1 MTGRTIRVTGKGRIS
16 VSPDTIKL
24 SIDAESVYKEYETT
38 IKKSAEDIAI
48 LRETIKKAGL
58 DPKELKTVR
67 FGIDA
72 DYESYR
78 DKDGNYKRKF
88 NGYKYTHDTYIQFS
102 NDNKENNNYNYINSK
117 DKHSHNH
124 ECSSYNNDNNRYT
137 YSKKDESHKQEYN
150 YNNNNSEQF
159 VSDNNALNENLKDN
173 YISPSIKMT
182 MKHMIYGV
190 NCPLFQKNASFV
202 WAKKITSGRWAKP
215 VLAAHAAKFTLT
227 AVQNMPA
234 TIRMAVRWAYVTAT
248 AGWKSGTWY
257 LCSTTVMKTA

>member
-1 MTGRTIRVTGKGRIS
+1 MTGRTIRVTGKGRIT

-102 NDNKENNNYNYINSK
+102 NDNKVLGKVLREL
-117 DKHSHNH
+117 
-124 ECSSYNNDNNRYT
+124 
-137 YSKKDESHKQEYN
+137 
-150 YNNNNSEQF
+150 
-159 VSDNNALNENLKDN
+159 A
-173 YISPSIKMT
+173 
-182 MKHMIYGV
+182 
-190 NCPLFQKNASFV
+190 NCPVKVEFRIRHTVKDVEAVKNNLLGKAVEDSRIKAKVLSKAAGVSLGEIKAIDYSWGELEIYSEPMYRDLKMPIAACDTDFDIDIEADDIDVQDTVTVV
-202 WAKKITSGRWAKP
+202 WEI
-215 VLAAHAAKFTLT
+215 
-227 AVQNMPA
+227 Q
-234 TIRMAVRWAYVTAT
+234 
-248 AGWKSGTWY
+248 
-257 LCSTTVMKTA
+257 